1 MGAMKDHLIT
11 LMGMIEERR
20 FSEVLNALAP
30 AGEDAPNQ
38 LLAVVEYLAADN
50 PPELPSHYL
59 PWQTRRR
66 LTTPND
72 LRELADS
79 LEDQGISGLNVALA
93 LDLIVR
99 DYSDPNN

>member
-1 MGAMKDHLIT
+1 MGAVSDLLETVMELVQ
-11 LMGMIEERR
+11 ERR
-20 FSEVLNALAP
+20 YREALDKLTP
-30 AGEDAPNQ
+30 WREDAPNQ
-38 LLAVVEYLAADN
+38 LWAVVEYLAADN

-99 DYSDPNN
+99 DYSAPSN